1 MKQATGFFA
10 ALLMM
15 TLPQPASAHLVGVEL
30 GDFYAGV
37 LHLTLAIEQ
46 VVALLVLGLV
56 AAMQPQETAR
66 WMLLALP
73 LGLIA
78 GICATLVVAPPASMD
93 PAVAASLFIPGII
106 GVAAFRL
113 RIVGVVL
120 LALAVGGVL
129 GFANGLSAD
138 EVPVDWL
145 LYASGVVVAGTAIGT
160 RLISLAT
167 VVSGLRSW
175 VPLAERVLC
184 SWFAAAGAIFF
195 AFSVTSPN
203 L

>member
-1 MKQATGFFA
+1 MRPAIGLFTVLI
-10 ALLMM
+10 ALM
-15 TLPQPASAHLVGVEL
+15 LPQPAAAHLVGEEF

-56 AAMQPQETAR
+56 AAMQPRETAR

-78 GICATLVVAPPASMD
+78 GICATLVFVPPARMD

-138 EVPVDWL
+138 DVPVDWL
-145 LYASGVVVAGTAIGT
+145 LYASGVVVAGTSIGT
-160 RLISLAT
+160 WLISLAT
-167 VVSGLRSW
+167 VVNGLRSW
-175 VPLAERVLC
+175 MPLAERVLC

-195 AFSVTSPN
+195 AFSVTAPV

>member
-1 MKQATGFFA
+1 MRQAVR
-10 ALLMM
+10 LLGTLVVLM
-15 TLPQPASAHLVGVEL
+15 LPQPAAAHLVGVEF

-56 AAMQPQETAR
+56 AAMQPRETAR

-73 LGLIA
+73 LGLIG
-78 GICATLVVAPPASMD
+78 GICATLAFPPPASMD
-93 PAVAASLFIPGII
+93 PVVAASLFIPGLI
-106 GVAAFRL
+106 GVAALRL

-145 LYASGVVVAGTAIGT
+145 LYACGVVVAGTAIGT
-160 RLISLAT
+160 WLISLAT
-167 VVSGLRSW
+167 VVNGLRSW
-175 VPLAERVLC
+175 TPLAERVLC

-195 AFSVTSPN
+195 AFSLTGPS

>member
-1 MKQATGFFA
+1 MRLALRLFA
-10 ALLMM
+10 ILTALM
-15 TLPQPASAHLVGVEL
+15 LPQPAAAHLVGVEF

-56 AAMQPQETAR
+56 GAMQPRETAR

-78 GICATLVVAPPASMD
+78 GISATLVLALPANMD

-106 GVAAFRL
+106 GVAAFHL
-113 RIVGVVL
+113 RIAGVVL

-160 RLISLAT
+160 WLISLAT
-167 VVSGLRSW
+167 VVNGLRSW
-175 VPLAERVLC
+175 TPLAERVLC

-195 AFSVTSPN
+195 AFSVTTPN

>member
-1 MKQATGFFA
+1 MRQAARLFA
-10 ALLMM
+10 VLLALM
-15 TLPQPASAHLVGVEL
+15 LPRPAAAHLVGAEL

-46 VVALLVLGLV
+46 GVALLVLGLV
-56 AAMQPQETAR
+56 AAMQPRETAR
-66 WMLLALP
+66 WTLLALP
-73 LGLIA
+73 LGLII
-78 GICATLVVAPPASMD
+78 GICATLFVAPPASME

-129 GFANGLSAD
+129 GFANGLTAE
-138 EVPVDWL
+138 EVPVDWP
-145 LYASGVVVAGTAIGT
+145 LYACGVVVAGTAIGT
-160 RLISLAT
+160 WLISLAT
-167 VVSGLRSW
+167 VVNGLRSW
-175 VPLAERVLC
+175 TPLAERVLC

-195 AFSVTSPN
+195 AFSLTGPN

>member
-1 MKQATGFFA
+1 MRQATGLFV
-10 ALLMM
+10 ALLVL
-15 TLPQPASAHLVGVEL
+15 TLPKPAAAHLVGEEL

-37 LHLTLAIEQ
+37 LHLTLVIEQ
-46 VVALLVLGLV
+46 VVALLVLGL
-56 AAMQPQETAR
+56 AGAMQPQETSR
-66 WMLLALP
+66 WMLPALP

-78 GICATLVVAPPASMD
+78 GICTTLAVAPPASTD

-106 GVAAFRL
+106 GVAALRL

-120 LALAVGGVL
+120 LAFIVGCML

-138 EVPVDWL
+138 DVLVDWP

-160 RLISLAT
+160 CLIALAT
-167 VVSGLRSW
+167 LVSDLRSW
-175 VPLAERVLC
+175 APLAERVVC

-195 AFSVTSPN
+195 AVSVTAPS

>member
-1 MKQATGFFA
+1 MRQATGLIA
-10 ALLMM
+10 ALLVL
-15 TLPQPASAHLVGVEL
+15 TLPRPAAAHLVGVEL

-56 AAMQPQETAR
+56 GAMQPQETAR

-78 GICATLVVAPPASMD
+78 GICATLAVATPASTD

-113 RIVGVVL
+113 RTIGVVL
-120 LALAVGGVL
+120 LAVAVGSVL

-138 EVPVDWL
+138 DVPIDWP
-145 LYASGVVVAGTAIGT
+145 LYASGVIVAGTAIGT
-160 RLISLAT
+160 CLISLAT
-167 VVSGLRSW
+167 VVSDLRSW
-175 VPLAERVLC
+175 APLAERVIC

-195 AFSVTSPN
+195 AFSVAAPT